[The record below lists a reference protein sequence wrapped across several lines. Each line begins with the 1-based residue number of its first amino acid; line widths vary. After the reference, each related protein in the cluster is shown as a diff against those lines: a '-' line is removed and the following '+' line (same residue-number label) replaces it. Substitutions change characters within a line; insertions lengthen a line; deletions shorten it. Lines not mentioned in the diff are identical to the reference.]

1 MIIFL
6 LEVGDYVLEREK
18 LPFLG
23 PLTESCKTV
32 GSRNRT
38 ETNSFS
44 LWGQTREV
52 RYAAG
57 TQGHLGSLG
66 LCILP
71 MQGALGPTWAIL

>member
-6 LEVGDYVLEREK
+6 LEVGEYVLEREK

-52 RYAAG
+52 R
-57 TQGHLGSLG
+57 
-66 LCILP
+66 
-71 MQGALGPTWAIL
+71 